1 MNISKI
7 QARNQI
13 FNPLL
18 QIRTRL
24 WILQS
29 MLNPLLESIGINLKD
44 IVHLAD
50 SLRCESLLVNMDIAI
65 IGASVGGIHI
75 QEH

>member
-1 MNISKI
+1 
-7 QARNQI
+7 
-13 FNPLL
+13 
-18 QIRTRL
+18 
-24 WILQS
+24 
-29 MLNPLLESIGINLKD
+29 MLNPLLKSIGINLKD